1 MIDALAKA
9 FEDEMEMELD
19 TVFQKQ
25 QNTWSTTSQGL
36 GQGFHLIFDSF
47 AYYCRPLNSATE
59 KEPEQP
65 GPSGEK
71 YDDDYFDSSDDE
83 KIR

>member
-1 MIDALAKA
+1 MSMLKPVLLDALAKA

-36 GQGFHLIFDSF
+36 VL
-47 AYYCRPLNSATE
+47 
-59 KEPEQP
+59 
-65 GPSGEK
+65 
-71 YDDDYFDSSDDE
+71 
-83 KIR
+83 

>member
-1 MIDALAKA
+1 MIYSGRIVPKRATRWINGFHGRQTQIQSGFQNSIFLHNFMSMLKPVLLDALAKA

-36 GQGFHLIFDSF
+36 VL
-47 AYYCRPLNSATE
+47 
-59 KEPEQP
+59 
-65 GPSGEK
+65 
-71 YDDDYFDSSDDE
+71 
-83 KIR
+83 